1 MSSTRKSR
9 QLKEIEAAFVN
20 PFLSSLH
27 STLKQMGGIDS
38 HRQDVQLEDIKSF
51 AGDVLVIMKV
61 DGSITGLVI
70 VKLDEETMKKLV
82 SRFLFG
88 VPIVEIDEMAK
99 NALKEFIL
107 RVAEKAKKMLIE
119 RDYHSNV
126 SHGITFSK
134 PLSFGKALDFI
145 AVSYAT
151 DCGPMKVYF
160 NIMKTTLWSK

>member
-1 MSSTRKSR
+1 MSSKRKSK

-20 PFLSSLH
+20 PFLSSLY
-27 STLKQMGGIDS
+27 STLNQMGGIDS
-38 HRQDVQLEDIKSF
+38 HRQDVQLENIKTF

-61 DGSITGLVI
+61 DGTITGLVI
-70 VKLDEETMKKLV
+70 VKLDIETMKKLV

-88 VPIVEIDEMAK
+88 VPIVEVDEMAG

-107 RVAEKAKKMLIE
+107 RVAEKAKKLLSE

-134 PLSFGKALDFI
+134 PLDFGKNLEFI
-145 AVSYAT
+145 KVSYIT
-151 DCGPMKVYF
+151 DCGPLEVYF
-160 NIMKTTLWSK
+160 NIMKTTLLSK